1 MSYPITHIV
10 GIDGEIAARLK
21 RAGIRSTGRLLESAR
36 TMKGRKQLAE
46 QTGIDIKQLL
56 SWANGAD
63 RMRIKGVSK
72 EYAELLQAAGV
83 DTVREL
89 KYRNPAKL
97 AQAMAEANRRR
108 KCVRVLPSHTAVS
121 RWIEDARKLPLKIS
135 Y

>member
-1 MSYPITHIV
+1 MTYPITHIA
-10 GIDGEIAARLK
+10 GIDGEIATRLK

-63 RMRIKGVSK
+63 RMRIKGISK
-72 EYAELLQAAGV
+72 EYAELLQVAGV

-97 AQAMAEANRRR
+97 AQAMAAANRRR
-108 KCVRVLPSHTAVS
+108 RCVRLLPSQTAVS
-121 RWIEDARKLPLKIS
+121 RWIEDAKKLPLKIS